1 MKLMKTVA
9 SQLPERWQTEL
20 KRLHFKR
27 QIKKGT
33 FITEEPEY
41 NILDSFIKK
50 GDWVIDIGANIGH
63 YTKKFSELV
72 GENGRVI
79 SFEPV
84 PVTFSL
90 LASNVQFFN
99 HQNVTLINTAISDK
113 TEIVGFSIPKFS
125 TKLKNYYEAHIESLS
140 TSSLSV
146 LSISIDSLHMN
157 QKITLVKID
166 TEGHE
171 LFVIEGMKNLIKESR
186 PILII
191 ETGSAEVINNLK
203 SMGYMAEKLHNS
215 PNILFKPTA

>member
-33 FITEEPEY
+33 FITDEPEY

-113 TEIVGFSIPKFS
+113 TEIVGFFIPKFS
-125 TKLKNYYEAHIESLS
+125 TGLKNYYEAHVENLS

-146 LSISIDSLHMN
+146 LSISIDSLHMD
-157 QKITLVKID
+157 QKISLVKID

>member
-20 KRLHFKR
+20 KRLFFKR

-33 FITEEPEY
+33 FITDEPEY

-90 LASNVQFFN
+90 LASNVQIFN
-99 HQNVTLINTAISDK
+99 HKNVTLINTAISDK

-125 TKLKNYYEAHIESLS
+125 TGLKNYYEAHIESLS

-157 QKITLVKID
+157 QKISLVKID

-171 LFVIEGMKNLIKESR
+171 LFVIEGMKNLIKESC
-186 PILII
+186 PIPESVTL
-191 ETGSAEVINNLK
+191 
-203 SMGYMAEKLHNS
+203 
-215 PNILFKPTA
+215 